1 MMAFLWIA
9 SYFAIKTTDQRSI
22 FNSHQRVLTFTA
34 VEERSQL
41 KLEICQTLGVNTSAE
56 PSSRFPE
63 CRTSVVSVNPSNDNH
78 ARIVHNLLD
87 YINHLIDG
95 SWVGYEEYR
104 DFTESL
110 DSSNL
115 SWQRKR
121 YLMDEVGVGE
131 LSTRAIWL
139 NLLMSLVCV
148 CVAALAAGLTMGM
161 LSIEPLSL
169 MIKMRCGTA
178 KEISQAGAI
187 LPLIRQR
194 HLLLVTLLLL
204 NSISNEA
211 LPLFLDQLVP
221 SYAAV
226 LISVTMVLIFG
237 EIVPSAIFTGPD
249 QISMAAAMSP
259 LVKLVTMLLMPV
271 AWPIAKLLD
280 FFLGHDESIA
290 NTYGR
295 GEISALV
302 RILHE
307 EQRREKQ
314 NILEKSLA
322 LAKRFGIK
330 PTQSSIDQFSEDVK
344 DLTKP
349 PSFHDD
355 EVTMIEGAMQMRV
368 KTAKDIFTPL
378 SKVSAVEKDII
389 LDDNAIASIYA
400 SGHSRI
406 PVYQCTY
413 DSRGKATKDVSSITG
428 ILLTRQLI
436 VIDAD
441 DKRPLSTLPLVLPQ
455 CVSPFISL
463 VDLLNI
469 FQERCSW
476 RTCHLAVVCELPA
489 LASIALDQ
497 GLPIPKDAKVLGI
510 VTMEDVIE
518 QLIKENILDEFDR
531 DEVIDARRARIAY
544 QKWKKFVENK
554 RRDAPRSSLET
565 TSDLASSTTPLIGS
579 TIESHGT
586 FIGMQAVPGSI

>member
-1 MMAFLWIA
+1 MMSFLVGIA
-9 SYFAIKTTDQRSI
+9 SYFAIARTTDHPTILNSPQRAI
-22 FNSHQRVLTFTA
+22 TFT
-34 VEERSQL
+34 VIEERSQL
-41 KLEICQTLGVNTSAE
+41 TLQLCQTLSIHSSTE
-56 PSSRFPE
+56 PYSQVPQ
-63 CRTSVVSVNPSNDNH
+63 CRTSIVSGTPSNDNQ
-78 ARIVHNLLD
+78 ASIPNNLFDSINQLIEGIWVD
-87 YINHLIDG
+87 YEG
-95 SWVGYEEYR
+95 FGEVA
-104 DFTESL
+104 ESL
-110 DSSNL
+110 DSGKRDGYNP
-115 SWQRKR
+115 R
-121 YLMDEVGVGE
+121 YLLDEGSVRE
-131 LSTRAIWL
+131 LSTYAIWL
-139 NLLMSLVCV
+139 NVLLSLVCV

-178 KEISQAGAI
+178 KEISQAEAI

-194 HLLLVTLLLL
+194 HLLLVKLLLL

-249 QISMAAAMSP
+249 QISMAATMSP
-259 LVKLVTMLLMPV
+259 LVKIVRTILMPV

-280 FFLGHDESIA
+280 FFLGHDEPIA
-290 NTYGR
+290 NAYGR

-330 PTQSSIDQFSEDVK
+330 PSHSSIAHLPEDVK
-344 DLTKP
+344 DLRKP

-378 SKVSAVEKDII
+378 SKVSALEKDII
-389 LDDNAIASIYA
+389 LDDDAIASIYA

-406 PVYQCTY
+406 PVYQPTY
-413 DSRGKATKDVSSITG
+413 DSMGKATNDVSSITG
-428 ILLTRQLI
+428 VLLTRQLI

-455 CVSPFISL
+455 CVSPYISL
-463 VDLLNI
+463 VHLLNI
-469 FQERCSW
+469 FQEKCSW
-476 RTCHLAVVCELPA
+476 RTCHLAVVCEFPA

-497 GLPIPKDAKVLGI
+497 GLPIPKEANVLGI

-531 DEVIDARRARIAY
+531 DEVIDARRAKRAY
-544 QKWKKFVENK
+544 QKWKKFIENK
-554 RRDAPRSSLET
+554 RSNNSHLSSE
-565 TSDLASSTTPLIGS
+565 ASSGMAGS
-579 TIESHGT
+579 TAPLLGNMVESHGT
-586 FIGMQAVPGSI
+586 L